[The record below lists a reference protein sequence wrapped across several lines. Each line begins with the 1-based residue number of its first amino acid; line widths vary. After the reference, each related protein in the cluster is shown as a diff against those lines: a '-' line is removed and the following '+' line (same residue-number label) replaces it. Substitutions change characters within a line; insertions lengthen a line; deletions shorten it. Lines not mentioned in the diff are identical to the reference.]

1 MSELR
6 AALLA
11 QNDGDEAAVDEA
23 IADMVDQ
30 CHDGIDPE
38 EVLYDY
44 GLEPDYVFDLI
55 ELL

>member
-11 QNDGDEAAVDEA
+11 QNDGDEAAADEA